1 MIRVE
6 NLRFGFGTQEVLRGL
21 AFEVRQGEVLGV
33 LGPNGSGKSTLL
45 KLLRGALV
53 PGSGQ
58 VLLEG
63 RPVHRC
69 TRRTLARRIAV
80 VPQALAVPFPFT
92 VWETVAMGRFA
103 HRRGLAGLSRTDRA
117 AVERALAWTDTL
129 HLAART
135 VTELSGGELQRVF
148 LARALAQEAPVLLL
162 DEVTSHLDIRH
173 RLQVAE
179 LLVRLN
185 REEGRTVVHVTH
197 DFDLAAE
204 ISHRLLLLGPLGEPE
219 ALGPP
224 AEVLR
229 PERLHRAFGIS
240 VRVEPDPLTGGPRV
254 FPLLRGRQPVHLDRA
269 VHVVCG
275 GGSGG
280 EILRRLVL
288 ARARVSAGP
297 LNRGDTDAELCRALG
312 IRAVLERPFSPV
324 GERALSGAGSLMRA
338 ADAVVVGPVPWGPGN
353 VRILETVERV
363 LEAGRPVFLVDPSPE
378 RDFSGGRAREA
389 LRRLEA
395 RGARRVV
402 DAREL
407 VEALAGLSAG

>member
-6 NLRFGFGTQEVLRGL
+6 DLRFGFGSREVLRGL
-21 AFEVRQGEVLGV
+21 AFEVRQGEILGV

-45 KLLRGALV
+45 RLLRGTLV
-53 PGSGQ
+53 PGSGR

-63 RPVHRC
+63 RPVHRYP
-69 TRRTLARRIAV
+69 RKALARRIAV

-92 VWETVAMGRFA
+92 VREAVAMGRFA
-103 HRRGLAGLSRTDRA
+103 HRRGLGGPTRADRA
-117 AVERALAWTDTL
+117 AVERALAWTDAL
-129 HLAART
+129 HLAGRT

-162 DEVTSHLDIRH
+162 DEATSHLDVRH
-173 RLQVAE
+173 RLHVAE

-204 ISHRLLLLGPLGEPE
+204 ISHRLLLLGPLGDPE

-224 AEVLR
+224 REVLR

-240 VRVEPDPLTGGPRV
+240 VRVEPDPLTGRPRV
-254 FPLLRGRQPVHLDRA
+254 FPHLRTGAAPHLDLR

-288 ARARVSAGP
+288 AGARVSAGP
-297 LNRGDTDAELCRALG
+297 LNRGDTDAELCRVLG
-312 IRAVLERPFSPV
+312 VRAVLERPFSPV
-324 GERALSGAGSLMRA
+324 GEGALSEAGALMRGA
-338 ADAVVVGPVPWGPGN
+338 EALVVGPVPWGPGN
-353 VRILETVERV
+353 VRILEAVEGA
-363 LEAGRPVFLVDPSPE
+363 LEAGRPVFLVDPTPD
-378 RDFSGGRAREA
+378 RDFSGLRAWAA
-389 LRRLEA
+389 LRRLQD
-395 RGARRVV
+395 RGAHRVTDV
-402 DAREL
+402 QEL
-407 VEALAGLSAG
+407 VEALSGLSAG

>member
-6 NLRFGFGTQEVLRGL
+6 GLRFGFGAQEVLRGL

-53 PGSGQ
+53 PGSGR
-58 VLLEG
+58 VLLDG
-63 RPVHRC
+63 RPVHRYS
-69 TRRTLARRIAV
+69 RRALARWIAV
-80 VPQALAVPFPFT
+80 VPQAMAVPFPFT

-103 HRRGLAGLSRTDRA
+103 YRRALSGPTRADRA
-117 AVERALAWTDTL
+117 AVERALAWTDAL
-129 HLAART
+129 HLAGRA

-179 LLVRLN
+179 LLARLN

-224 AEVLR
+224 REVLR

-254 FPLLRGRQPVHLDRA
+254 FPVLRGPQPLQLDLD

-288 ARARVSAGP
+288 SGARVSAGP
-297 LNRGDTDAELCRALG
+297 LNRGDTDAELCRVLG
-312 IRAVLERPFSPV
+312 VRVVLERPFSPV
-324 GERALSGAGSLMRA
+324 GERALSEAGPLMRG
-338 ADAVVVGPVPWGPGN
+338 ADALVVGPVPWGPGN
-353 VRILETVERV
+353 VRILEAVEQA
-363 LEAGRPVFLVDPSPE
+363 LEAGRPVFLVDPRPE
-378 RDFSGGRAREA
+378 RDFSGHRAWEV
-389 LRRLEA
+389 LRRLEGL
-395 RGARRVV
+395 GACRVA

-407 VEALAGLSAG
+407 VEALSGVSAG